1 MQKVLYICVLK
12 FNSMTIEARK
22 YNLISRLTQVQDDNL
37 VLELEKAFVQ
47 VLGKKNA
54 KLQKLIQPMRRR
66 INIVELA
73 KEQHFFPKGSQFV
86 DNLAKEMDISES
98 IEELIN
104 MI

>member
-1 MQKVLYICVLK
+1 MKKLLYICVLK
-12 FNSMTIEARK
+12 FNTMTIEVRK

-73 KEQHFFPKGSQFV
+73 KEQHFLPKGSQFV
-86 DNLAKEMDISES
+86 DDLAIEMDISEP
-98 IEELIN
+98 IEELIK